1 MKTMKTYS
9 GWSII
14 IAVFIIMTSCDAHYN
29 RMTNEQR
36 AATIFIDSLLN
47 QGDSLISVEIGD
59 FFSCRDEFYY
69 ALVRDPSY
77 NRMMQEESQID
88 SEIRNEY
95 RKMREYEYNSNR
107 HSWNIEHLTDKRN
120 QLKED
125 MSEYEK
131 YYTPPV
137 VNDVAYVR
145 YRTQKSP
152 RWNYICLVYNYS
164 HNSVIR
170 EIHNEQTGLF
180 EIIVEDNNKGL
191 MVHGFHDTIIAPIYD
206 DVSIISKQGVTCFIA
221 SNNSKKAVYNDTLG
235 LIIPLEYDSIIVDSH
250 VKSFYFASKDDK
262 WGVFDYCG
270 KQIVPIEYDGILY
283 SYSTF
288 DENWNYTGYDDILFF
303 VKKGGISKGIWKGP
317 QNNDILENGLWGL
330 YKGTKGQI
338 HPCEYSM
345 RDLPPSK

>member
-1 MKTMKTYS
+1 M
-9 GWSII
+9 
-14 IAVFIIMTSCDAHYN
+14 MTSCDDHSN
-29 RMTNEQR
+29 RMTTEQR

-47 QGDSLISVEIGD
+47 QEDSLISVEVGN

-69 ALVRDPSY
+69 ALVRDLSY
-77 NRMMQEESQID
+77 NRMMQEESRLD
-88 SEIRNEY
+88 SEIRDEY

-107 HSWNIEHLTDKRN
+107 HNWNIEYLTDKLN

-131 YYTPPV
+131 DYTPPIIH
-137 VNDVAYVR
+137 DVAYVR

-152 RWNYICLVYNYS
+152 QWNYNCLVFNNS

-170 EIHNEQTGLF
+170 KIRKEQTELY
-180 EIIVEDNNKGL
+180 EIINNANDKKGL
-191 MVHGFHDTIIAPIYD
+191 IVHSFHDTIVEPIYD
-206 DVSIISKQGVTCFIA
+206 NVSIISEQDNSCFIVS
-221 SNNSKKAVYNDTLG
+221 SNAKKAVYNDTIG
-235 LIIPLEYDSIIVDSH
+235 LVIPLEYDSVIVDWH
-250 VKSFYFASKDDK
+250 VRFFYFVTKDDK

-283 SYSTF
+283 SFSTF
-288 DENWNYTGYDDILFF
+288 DDNWNYTGYDDILFF
-303 VKKGGISKGIWKGP
+303 VKKGGSSKGIWKGP
-317 QNNDILENGLWGL
+317 QRNDVLDNGLWGL

-345 RDLPPSK
+345 RDMPSTK